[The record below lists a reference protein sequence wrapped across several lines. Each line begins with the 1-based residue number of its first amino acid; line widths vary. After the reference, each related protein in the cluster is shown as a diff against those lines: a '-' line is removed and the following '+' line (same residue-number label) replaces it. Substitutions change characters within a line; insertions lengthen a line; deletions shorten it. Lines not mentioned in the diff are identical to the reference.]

1 MIQKL
6 KNIKQRTIFTLVA
19 MFNIV
24 WYTVVVLFAN
34 FHDHIVQSELTV
46 AWFSAWTVEL
56 ALLFGIKITSNKS
69 NLPECIASKIPEVS
83 IQVNDDDKDIIVKET
98 EDDGVG

>member
-34 FHDHIVQSELTV
+34 FHDHVVQSELTV

-56 ALLFGIKITSNKS
+56 ALLFGIKISANKS
-69 NLPECIASKIPEVS
+69 NYSVAIYQTVIMRANPVVA
-83 IQVNDDDKDIIVKET
+83 
-98 EDDGVG
+98 